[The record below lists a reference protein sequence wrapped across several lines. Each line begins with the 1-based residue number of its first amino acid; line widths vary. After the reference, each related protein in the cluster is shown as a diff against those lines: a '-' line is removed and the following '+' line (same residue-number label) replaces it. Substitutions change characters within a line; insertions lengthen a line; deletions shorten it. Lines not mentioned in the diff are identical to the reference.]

1 VRRRVLNAL
10 ALLALAAA
18 ATACRVDVA
27 VDVTMAADGTG
38 TIAITATADA
48 EVVAAAPGLAQDLRF
63 DDVEQAGWVV
73 TGPTVTDDGGI
84 TVTIT
89 HPFSTP
95 AEATELLGSLN
106 GASGPF
112 QRMSVTRAEDA
123 TDVRFELSGVG
134 RVDAGL
140 LAFTDPDLFR
150 IVGATPYVEEIAA
163 ANLSPTQAV
172 GITLRVELPGI
183 LAEST
188 ADPDADDVAWTVP
201 LDGSSVAISA
211 TSTLSLEDD
220 AAWSVVATVLL
231 VALVLWVVVS
241 AAFIAFVVR
250 ARGRRMRRPRPRPLP
265 SPLGGEEPSRPH
277 VDREGAPR

>member
-27 VDVTMAADGTG
+27 VDVTLAADGTG

-150 IVGATPYVEEIAA
+150 SSAPRRTSRRSPRRTCRRRRRSGSLCASNSPASSRSRPRI
-163 ANLSPTQAV
+163 PTQ
-172 GITLRVELPGI
+172 TTSPGRCP
-183 LAEST
+183 ST
-188 ADPDADDVAWTVP
+188 ARPSP
-201 LDGSSVAISA
+201 SPRP
-211 TSTLSLEDD
+211 STLSLEDD
-220 AAWSVVATVLL
+220 ATWSVVATVLL